1 MNNIKQLP
9 SVRCKKQFLVEHAE
23 RRSLK
28 LWQTP
33 LKTSYYFLLECF
45 YQFVSLLRS
54 ILRYKFAT
62 CLSVL
67 TFIVLYSLRSTNGPH
82 REVHKLGFIH
92 VEKRTIWYCWWILLG
107 FLSSC
112 GFGSGLHTF
121 VLYLGPFIA
130 QVTLSAY
137 VCQSLD
143 FPEPPYPDELICPE
157 MSSTRGGVSFF
168 KIVRKTELE
177 SVLWG
182 LGTAI
187 GELPPYFMAR
197 GSRLSGSMNADEIEL
212 SLNNTSSS
220 SEVETDSLL
229 PQIPEKKPS
238 RFQRIE
244 VFLQRLVTRA
254 GFIGILLCASVPN
267 PFFDLAGMTCGHFLI
282 PFSTFFG
289 ATCIGKALI
298 KAHIQQFAVIAVSS
312 EDHIDLLVGYIGK
325 LPLVGKRLQQPFMEY
340 LEQQKDRRQQKGAAP
355 REGWVQFAISL
366 IVTAA
371 MIAFIVSI
379 INAMAQS
386 YHRRI
391 CKQQASQE
399 KTKSV
404 SKNSPTWTKKNGRA
418 LEENWTLNA
427 VLVIL
432 PAVAGVRFHYL
443 FVWKRVTTTFFG
455 DLSVST
461 AEPCDLPRCYVEPRF
476 YARCVGVCM
485 CERVG
490 V

>member
-1 MNNIKQLP
+1 MNNVKQ
-9 SVRCKKQFLVEHAE
+9 SSSFRCKKQLLVEHAE
-23 RRSLK
+23 RRTLK
-28 LWQTP
+28 LWRTP
-33 LKTSYYFLLECF
+33 LKTAYYFVLECF
-45 YQFVSLLRS
+45 YQFASLLRS
-54 ILRYKFAT
+54 ILRYKFIT
-62 CLSVL
+62 CLSIL
-67 TFIVLYSLRSTNGPH
+67 TFIVLFSLRSMNGSH
-82 REVHKLGFIH
+82 QKGFIH
-92 VEKRTIWYCWWILLG
+92 AEKRAIWYCWWILLG

-137 VCQSLD
+137 VCQSLN
-143 FPEPPYPDELICPE
+143 FPEPPYPDEIICPE
-157 MSSTRGGVSFF
+157 RNSTGGDVSFF

-220 SEVETDSLL
+220 SEVETDSIL
-229 PQIPEKKPS
+229 PQTPEK
-238 RFQRIE
+238 RLTHFQRIE

-267 PFFDLAGMTCGHFLI
+267 PFFDLAGMTCGHFLV

-298 KAHIQQFAVIAVSS
+298 KAHMQQFAVIAVSS
-312 EDHIDLLVGYIGK
+312 EDHVNLLVEYIGK
-325 LPLVGKRLQQPFMEY
+325 LPLVGTRLQQPFMEY
-340 LEQQKDRRQQKGAAP
+340 LEHQKGKLQQKGAPP
-355 REGWVQFAISL
+355 RESWIQFAITL

-371 MIAFIVSI
+371 MIAFVVSI

-386 YHRRI
+386 YHRRM
-391 CKQQASQE
+391 CKQQISQE

-404 SKNSPTWTKKNGRA
+404 SKNSSSWTKKNG
-418 LEENWTLNA
+418 
-427 VLVIL
+427 
-432 PAVAGVRFHYL
+432 
-443 FVWKRVTTTFFG
+443 
-455 DLSVST
+455 
-461 AEPCDLPRCYVEPRF
+461 
-476 YARCVGVCM
+476 
-485 CERVG
+485 ERQKVD
-490 V
+490 